1 MEGYNEVE
9 EIFTIYLYSICSCP
23 TLCFIIISMF
33 VPCLLISVC
42 CYIPY
47 KRKIRIDK
55 RNNLLTGYNTSIIP
69 CYELNPKSYD
79 LNNIERIRIY
89 VYSTPD
95 PKVAFNKLY
104 FITGEIYISKEK
116 KDLLFG
122 DVRYDKETFD
132 RYVQFF
138 KNSCE
143 TEIIPIEEA
152 QDKSTYNKDF
162 ELNNFNMNSYD
173 YPKKI

>member
-1 MEGYNEVE
+1 MEGYNEVK
-9 EIFTIYLYSICSCP
+9 EIVAFYFDSFCECPNSC
-23 TLCFIIISMF
+23 
-33 VPCLLISVC
+33 VCLLSFLFPFFLI
-42 CYIPY
+42 YICFYNPY
-47 KRKIRIDK
+47 KRKMRIDR
-55 RNNLLTGYNTSIIP
+55 RNKLLTTYNTGLIP
-69 CYELNPKSYD
+69 CCKLGPITYD
-79 LNNIERIRIY
+79 LNNIERIKIF